1 MIVGSCASK
10 PVTIDS
16 EDDKIIDSYLKLH
29 EDFVKRSCTQKDLE
43 THQAL
48 LKEYRGTGYYIPE
61 LSDNHLDVSSI
72 EGIMPLF
79 EEKLQWIKEQKES
92 LRKKKSL
99 PDISKRKKKIL
110 QLVDQLLKLKYDHYY
125 SQEKEVLEK
134 LKQQSHDVHLELY
147 KEFAELVYELSWL
160 KSFKFPVDHLYNRN
174 KYDTLKSAP
183 PQVAKAQKKFRAKIQ
198 SNYIYLLRKLLE
210 DGAQDP
216 DHTKSDL
223 SLRAG
228 IDTLYLSL
236 KEEKDF
242 LSENN
247 RYDLDYVISQF
258 EKQLARGKGA
268 QIDRLNEWYERTK
281 LTKEFY
287 EKLILEESKKSN
299 GIAEGDRILKELSV
313 DRHNL
318 SDFTMKK
325 QADVYKYWAQQTE
338 LLKSLWIMESIL
350 YSEVGSIDGREALER
365 KDVAQVVYNRFLD
378 KYYKK
383 LPRKNTIYTYL
394 EKDLKDEDI
403 QKEAWLN
410 VMFKEGEFSFTYYFI
425 PSSYK
430 IFCPDVSRAGKF
442 LQKENLKIALQTLRE
457 PNLDFK
463 ALRYF
468 SRASMTGRI
477 DMSTVWNDYIR
488 LPQKRGLPLTEK
500 SLLLSFYKK
509 NKFQVL
515 YSFKDAEGEDNDVLK
530 IGSDIVVIKH
540 AERDNPV
547 LYSWRNPHNFIYFK
561 KD

>member
-16 EDDKIIDSYLKLH
+16 KDDRIIESYLKLH
-29 EDFVKRSCTQKDLE
+29 DDFVKKSCTPKDLE
-43 THQAL
+43 THQSL

-61 LSDNHLDVSSI
+61 LSDNHLDISSI
-72 EGIMPLF
+72 EGILPLF
-79 EEKLQWIKEQKES
+79 EEKLQWIQEQKES
-92 LRKKKSL
+92 LKKKKTL
-99 PDISKRKKKIL
+99 PDISKRKKKIN
-110 QLVDQLLKLKYDHYY
+110 QLTNELLKIKYDHYY
-125 SQEKEVLEK
+125 AQEKTDLEK
-134 LKQQSHDVHLELY
+134 LKQESHLVHQELY
-147 KEFAELVYELSWL
+147 KEFAELVYELSWM

-183 PQVAKAQKKFRAKIQ
+183 PQVSKAQKKFRSKIQ

-236 KEEKDF
+236 KEEKDI

-247 RYDLDYVISQF
+247 RYDLDYVLSQF

-287 EKLILEESKKSN
+287 EKLIAEESKKKE
-299 GIAEGDRILKELSV
+299 GEGEGDRILKELSV

-318 SDFTMKK
+318 SDFTLKK
-325 QADVYKYWAQQTE
+325 QTDVYKFWSSQNE
-338 LLKSLWIMESIL
+338 LLKSLWVMESIL

-365 KDVAQVVYNRFLD
+365 KDVAQVVYNRYLD

-383 LPRKNTIYTYL
+383 LPHKNNLYTYL
-394 EKDLKDEDI
+394 LKELKDEEI
-403 QKEAWLN
+403 QKEPWLN

-430 IFCPDVSRAGKF
+430 IFCPDVSRTGKY
-442 LQKENLKIALQTLRE
+442 LQKENLKIALDTLRH
-457 PNLDFK
+457 PNLDFQ

-468 SRASMTGRI
+468 SRGSMTGRI
-477 DMSTVWNDYIR
+477 DMSSVWKDYVR
-488 LPQKRGLPLTEK
+488 LPEMRGLPLTEK

-509 NKFQVL
+509 KKYQVL
-515 YSFKDAEGEDNDVLK
+515 YSFKDAAGEDNDVLK
-530 IGSDIVVIKH
+530 IESDTVVIKQS
-540 AERDNPV
+540 ERENPV

-561 KD
+561 KH